1 MSQIASKVRCYP
13 SNTLLSRCPAMPWT
27 THWRPCCALRDAIA
41 NAPSPTPGRPKHVK
55 TARNADCY
63 IAIEPLRAP
72 GYAPPIA
79 NAPRRELAE
88 LLKPANAGIPWK
100 TNSGADT
107 LLPKA
112 TTWSS
117 TLTGSPS
124 PPSRSLTSPSSA
136 PESAT
141 LVLSPRPLL
150 VRFLVRGNSR
160 RMWWKWSGWRG
171 DVWERA
177 GGRREG
183 ERRLCEGG
191 DGRMCANTGLA
202 TAATNN
208 RSERRDDGLRADRHA
223 NRTRG
228 KIYF

>member
-1 MSQIASKVRCYP
+1 MRAKYVIVPLTPRCRAVQ
-13 SNTLLSRCPAMPWT
+13 RCRGPRIEGPA
-27 THWRPCCALRDAIA
+27 ALRDAIA
-41 NAPSPTPGRPKHVK
+41 NAPLPTPGRPKHVK
-55 TARNADCY
+55 IARNADCY

-88 LLKPANAGIPWK
+88 PLKPANAGIPWK

-107 LLPKA
+107 LLLKA

-160 RMWWKWSGWRG
+160 RMWWRWSGWRG

-177 GGRREG
+177 GKRREG
-183 ERRLCEGG
+183 KMRLCEGG
-191 DGRMCANTGLA
+191 DGRMCANMGLA

-228 KIYF
+228 KICS